1 MAEETKDISIG
12 ARIPPSWAKEM
23 NNQMKRMRC
32 SRASDWLR
40 LAVREKLDRD
50 KNKIYEKEEEYTKL
64 QNNTR
69 SITDL
74 VLEALDDPVVI
85 QKLRE
90 KLKEQKID
98 VNHQRKE

>member
-1 MAEETKDISIG
+1 MVTFS
-12 ARIPPSWAKEM
+12 
-23 NNQMKRMRC
+23 
-32 SRASDWLR
+32 L
-40 LAVREKLDRD
+40 REKLDRD